1 MPEKKGIDLL
11 SVNQIFP
18 DQVKVFPVKTEGK
31 SSVGKVSHL
40 RTHIGNPSLKED
52 NNLFTNEIAAY
63 LKDKETGTVYSFFF
77 RHIKKSQPTLPGNF
91 LPAGLIKMKKGSQL
105 SW

>member
-77 RHIKKSQPTLPGNF
+77 RHIKKESANITWQLSSCRLN
-91 LPAGLIKMKKGSQL
+91 KDEKGSQL